1 MGYPPPLVL
10 DESLQLN
17 SVHDRFYFRL
27 ISIYTKLN
35 SQKRNDFEKKN
46 YDKVR
51 VNMYIN
57 ENNFKIFNYTF

>member
-1 MGYPPPLVL
+1 MGYPPTPGDGRVITIKLG
-10 DESLQLN
+10 
-17 SVHDRFYFRL
+17 DRFYFRL

-51 VNMYIN
+51 VKMYIN